1 MKTNQSKNTDYSDPS
16 VVYEAPPNVNNR
28 LYFLVGLVIL
38 ILNKVRHELQGYKST
53 RGFSSHLY
61 ERAVAHSL
69 TIVTRWDDYLK
80 IYNKSLNDKSI
91 FEGKKILELGP
102 GADLGVG
109 LFLLTKKA
117 KSYTAFDIL
126 NLVESAPPGI
136 YEHLFKY
143 LVKNGANS
151 RTIENLKLQLE
162 LAQGEHS
169 ERLSFQHSRDF
180 DLSILPKN
188 NFDLVVSNSAFQQF
202 IDPVKTISQL
212 SKIVKP
218 GGQFVALID
227 LKTHSRFIK
236 TKDPLNI
243 YRYPDSYYRPLK
255 FIGSPNRM
263 RPNEYENAFISHGW
277 TNIWISPRLLLNT
290 EYVQKVKH
298 SLNEKFRDDFNQMQD
313 LTVMICATKL

>member
-1 MKTNQSKNTDYSDPS
+1 MKTNQNENSIYANSS
-16 VVYEAPPNVNNR
+16 VVYEVSPNVNNTW
-28 LYFLVGLVIL
+28 YFFVGLVIL
-38 ILNKVRHELQGYKST
+38 LLNKVRHELHGYKGT
-53 RGFSSHLY
+53 RGFSSNLY

-69 TIVTRWDDYLK
+69 SIVTRWGDYLK
-80 IYNKSLNDKSI
+80 IYNKSDDETSI
-91 FEGKKILELGP
+91 FEGKNILELGP

-109 LFLLTKKA
+109 LLLLSKKA

-126 NLVESAPPGI
+126 NLVKSAPLGI
-136 YEHLFKY
+136 YEHLFEY

-151 RTIENLKLQLE
+151 STIENLKLQLE
-162 LAQGEHS
+162 LAQGEHR
-169 ERLSFQHSRDF
+169 ERLSFQHSKDF
-180 DLSILPKN
+180 DLSIFPEEH
-188 NFDLVVSNSAFQQF
+188 FDLVVSNSAFQQF

-263 RPNEYENAFISHGW
+263 RPYEYENAFISYGW
-277 TNIWISPRLLLNT
+277 TNIWISPRLLLKT

-298 SLNEKFRDDFNQMQD
+298 SLNEKFTDDINQMQN
-313 LTVMICATKL
+313 LTVMICATRL